1 MTYLEIV
8 EEVLKHSKKP
18 LSYMEIWREAER
30 LGFASKKEIQG
41 KTPWNTISALISL
54 DIRDNPNTYFVKV
67 EEKPTKYGLVNWERS
82 NQIETIE
89 NNDNEMVEGDDIDNY
104 ETDVQIFDPLKQ
116 DIDPIQD
123 KWSVFDHIRKLK
135 NGRLIIENIEFQRK
149 FVWDIEKQS
158 RFIESIL
165 MGFPIPPFYLNAKP
179 DGAYIIIDGLQR
191 TKTLSYFLKDEF
203 SLKGLH
209 SLKQLERKK
218 FSDLPMAL
226 QAKIEDKGLNVY
238 ILKATTP
245 PRVIYELFDRINTG
259 GTQLTRQEVRNGI
272 FIGKSTRL
280 LKEIAHDEIFEQA
293 TDYGVGQSRMK
304 DEEMVLR
311 YLAFKLQG
319 YESYRDDLSPFVEL
333 AMAMMNDMA
342 DKELE
347 KLKVDAKRAFEWS
360 YKLFGKQN
368 FRIPLYEEN
377 GSIKDRRGAI
387 NVSVLESV
395 CYVLSNCSDEFL
407 AKNKEKINKNYYEL
421 TKNKQYLESVKTS
434 TGNVKKVHTR
444 FQLAQ
449 EILTKI

>member
-1 MTYLEIV
+1 MTYLEIA
-8 EEVLKHSKKP
+8 EKVLKHTQKP
-18 LSYMEIWREAER
+18 LSYMEIWKEAER
-30 LGFASKKEIQG
+30 LGLSAKKEIQG
-41 KTPWNTISALISL
+41 KTPWNTLSALISV
-54 DIRDNPNTYFVKV
+54 DIRDNPNTPFTKV
-67 EEKPTKYGLVNWERS
+67 DDKPTKYGLKNGE
-82 NQIETIE
+82 IEESKI
-89 NNDNEMVEGDDIDNY
+89 EGDDIDTY
-104 ETDVQIFDPLKQ
+104 ETDTQTFDPLKQ

-123 KWSVFDHIRKLK
+123 KWSVYDHIRKLK
-135 NGRLIIENIEFQRK
+135 QGRLIIENIEFQRK
-149 FVWDIEKQS
+149 FVWDIAKQS

-165 MGFPIPPFYLNAKP
+165 MGFPIPPFYLNAQP

-191 TKTLSYFLKDEF
+191 TTTLNRFLNNEF
-203 SLKGLH
+203 PLTKLQSLKKLEGLT
-209 SLKQLERKK
+209 
-218 FSDLPMAL
+218 FSKLPNALPMAL

-280 LKEIAHDEIFEQA
+280 LKEIAHDKVFVNA
-293 TDYGVGQSRMK
+293 TDDGVGQSRMK

-311 YLAFKLQG
+311 YIAFKLQG
-319 YESYRDDLSPFVEL
+319 YQSYKDDLSPFVEL
-333 AMAMMNDMA
+333 AMAMMNDMT

-347 KLKVDAKRAFEWS
+347 KLKIDTKRVFEWS
-360 YKLFGKQN
+360 LKLFKKQN

-377 GSIKDRRGAI
+377 GKLKERRGAI
-387 NVSVLESV
+387 NVSVLESI

-407 AKNKEKINKNYYEL
+407 IKNQERIRENYYEL
-421 TKNKQYLESVKTS
+421 TKNRLYLESVKTS
-434 TGNVKKVHTR
+434 TGNIKKVLNR